1 MDQRNQPVFPHR
13 PFAEIGSDTAPI
25 AADACRHA
33 DQDKTA
39 VSRRDHIERR
49 PAAPLDDDSRVIF
62 CGDVR
67 EVSAGFAMA
76 LRAMA
81 VGANVLDAN
90 LALPTTSSN
99 EED

>member
-1 MDQRNQPVFPHR
+1 MDQRNRSAFPHR
-13 PFAEIGSDTAPI
+13 PFGEFGSDTAPI
-25 AADACRHA
+25 AADVRRHA

-39 VSRRDHIERR
+39 VFRRDHMHRR
-49 PAAPLDDDSRVIF
+49 PTAPLDDDSRVIF

-76 LRAMA
+76 LRAMGA
-81 VGANVLDAN
+81 GANVVDAN